1 MTPVFNFTYMP
12 KKPRIFLES
21 HNLKNQFS
29 GFGQFN
35 YWLIKNMAELNTDYE
50 LIATA
55 KKRNAIQDF
64 KNVKFKQYYSLSRY
78 KQFYPRKKYDL
89 WHSLNQNTRTEPYH
103 DLPYILTVH
112 DLIILDHK
120 DREHRNRFEKL
131 MLQKIGRSNAITY
144 ISEYV
149 KEQTN
154 QHFEIPDHVIQKVI
168 YNGNPAISS
177 GLYQKQLSIDKNEEP
192 FLFSIGQFLERKNF
206 HALLPMLKKL
216 ENFKLIIAGNA
227 DKPYGE
233 FIKKEIENHGL
244 NGRVKLVGKIS
255 EEEKHSY
262 LQKCAA
268 FVFPSL
274 AEGFGL
280 PVIEAMA
287 YGKPVF
293 IAKNSS
299 LPEIGSDIAFYWE
312 NFDPEH
318 MLEVFENG
326 MNLYDANRK
335 DMSEKLVHRANYFN
349 WQRTAKEYL
358 ELYSEIIK

>member
-1 MTPVFNFTYMP
+1 MQ

-35 YWLIKNMAELNTDYE
+35 YWLIKNMAELNTDFE
-50 LIATA
+50 LVATA
-55 KKRNAIQDF
+55 KKKSALQDF
-64 KNVKFKQYYSLSRY
+64 QNVKFKQYYSLSRY
-78 KQFYPRKKYDL
+78 KQFHPRKKYEL
-89 WHSLNQNTRTEPYH
+89 WHSLNQNTRTEPYY
-103 DLPYILTVH
+103 DLPYVLTVH
-112 DLIILDHK
+112 DLIIMDHK
-120 DREHRNRFEKL
+120 DREHREKFEKL

-154 QHFEIPDHVIQKVI
+154 QYFEIPDNVIQRVI

-177 GLYQKQLSIDKNEEP
+177 GLYQKQMPVSESESP

-206 HALLPMLKKL
+206 HVLLPMLKELKD
-216 ENFKLIIAGNA
+216 FRLIIAGNA
-227 DKPYGE
+227 NKPYGE
-233 FIKKEIENHGL
+233 FIKNEIEKHQL
-244 NGRVKLVGKIS
+244 KDRVKLVGKIS

-262 LQKCAA
+262 LQNCTA

-293 IAKNSS
+293 ISNKTS
-299 LPEIGSDIAFYWE
+299 LPEIGDDIAFYWDE
-312 NFDPEH
+312 FDPEK

-326 MNLYDANRK
+326 MNIYDANTNE
-335 DMSEKLVHRANYFN
+335 MSKKLKERANHFN

-358 ELYSEIIK
+358 ELYSKILS